1 MKVIYILF
9 IELFSIGYKEDKD
22 DDNKRK
28 SSFMTSYDIL
38 HYEYYSE

>member
-1 MKVIYILF
+1 MKVIYISI
-9 IELFSIGYKEDKD
+9 IELFSIGFKEDED

-28 SSFMTSYDIL
+28 SSFMTSYEIL